1 MNPYILH
8 ACVRGYSHILSGKE
22 CQDSFQ
28 LVMLEDGALLL
39 SVADGHGS
47 KSCPYSKKGSEL
59 AVRVFCAIL
68 SEIYRLKRENR
79 DELKR
84 ILALDY
90 KVWLAQKIE
99 EVWKD
104 CIANFHRKKHRPI
117 PTNDDGSE
125 NLSALYRMYG
135 STLLGALIAPDFVFV
150 FQLGDGDIIRADD
163 QGVQSLVAADKLLG
177 VESDSLC
184 GSDAWKKAVSTLYPW
199 KWDQGR
205 PYFLQLST
213 DGFANS
219 FVSDVEFHKTCGEY
233 LQMMKQYGPD
243 TVQENLASW
252 LAETSRLGCG
262 DDTTALIAYF
272 AAPRA
277 TAASSDEPKEVPTP
291 ESQASEEPA
300 APAEQISDEQ
310 EVDYESNSDLTK
322 VPESE
327 QTLRDPSS
335 ADGGWGMVPD
345 LGVSD

>member
-1 MNPYILH
+1 MNPYVLY
-8 ACVRGYSHILSGKE
+8 ACVRGYSHIHSGQE

-28 LVMLEDGALLL
+28 AVRLEDGTLLL

-47 KSCPYSKKGSEL
+47 KSCPYSKTGSEI
-59 AVRVFCAIL
+59 AVEVFCSTL
-68 SEIYRLKRENR
+68 SRLYRWKREKR
-79 DELKR
+79 DELTR
-84 ILALDY
+84 ILIREG
-90 KVWLAQKIE
+90 KVRLTQYIE
-99 EVWKD
+99 STWKD
-104 CIANFHRKKHRPI
+104 CIAKYHREEQRPI
-117 PTNDDGSE
+117 PTYDDGSE

-184 GSDAWKKAVSTLYPW
+184 GDDAWKKAVSTLYSW

-205 PYFLQLST
+205 PYFIQLST

-272 AAPRA
+272 AAPK
-277 TAASSDEPKEVPTP
+277 AAEAGSDEPGKVPTP

-300 APAEQISDEQ
+300 APTEQISDEQ
-310 EVDYESNSDLTK
+310 EVDYESNSDLTE

-335 ADGGWGMVPD
+335 ADG
-345 LGVSD
+345 